1 MYLLSSNIGEIG
13 LMVGS
18 TILGLPLPLSAVQI
32 LYVNLATDG
41 LPALALAVD
50 PPENDI
56 MKHQPRKTGANIFS
70 RPVVLLM
77 LTGGLWSTLVNI
89 LLFVWAKNSG
99 RTTAETMTMVF
110 VSLVMIQ
117 FVKSYNFRSDHKS
130 VFHRLFANKWLN
142 RAVLW
147 ELLLLL
153 LVIYVPFLHKPF
165 GTYSLPVKDWV
176 IILLLAF
183 SVAPVL
189 ELAKWILRKR

>member
-1 MYLLSSNIGEIG
+1 
-13 LMVGS
+13 
-18 TILGLPLPLSAVQI
+18 
-32 LYVNLATDG
+32 
-41 LPALALAVD
+41 
-50 PPENDI
+50 
-56 MKHQPRKTGANIFS
+56 
-70 RPVVLLM
+70 
-77 LTGGLWSTLVNI
+77 
-89 LLFVWAKNSG
+89 LFVWAKNSG

-189 ELAKWILRKR
+189 ELAKWILRKKKYS